1 MNVTITSIENAGPGN
16 RARRLVLDEGTQ
28 IRLTAASVVKDL
40 SLESGQIHEPESLAS
55 ELDEAEV
62 RLAKERAL
70 RILGYRERSAAE
82 VDQRL
87 LDDGYPPEVA
97 RDTVARFSELGLI
110 DDSRFAAVYSRSRL
124 AAGFGTRRIASE
136 LKQRG
141 VAPEIAVSALREAMD
156 GYDEVER
163 AIGAL
168 RGRVP
173 RDRRERERLLRHLVS
188 KGFDL
193 STALAAL
200 DSAAGPDAQTPSAP

>member
-1 MNVTITSIENAGPGN
+1 M
-16 RARRLVLDEGTQ
+16 
-28 IRLTAASVVKDL
+28 VKDL
-40 SLESGQIHEPESLAS
+40 SLESGQVHEPESLAS

-82 VDQRL
+82 VSQRL

-110 DDSRFAAVYSRSRL
+110 DDCRFAAVYSRSRL

-141 VAPEIAVSALREAMD
+141 IAPEIAATAIREAMD
-156 GYDEVER
+156 GSDELER

-173 RDRRERERLLRHLVS
+173 HDRRERERLLRHLVS
-188 KGFDL
+188 KGFDM

-200 DSAAGPDAQTPSAP
+200 DSAAGPDAQSP